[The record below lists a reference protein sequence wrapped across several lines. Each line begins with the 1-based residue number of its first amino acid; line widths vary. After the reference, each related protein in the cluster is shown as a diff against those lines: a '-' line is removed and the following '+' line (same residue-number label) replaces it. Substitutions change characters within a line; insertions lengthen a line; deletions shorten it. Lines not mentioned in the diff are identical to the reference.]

1 MIIGINKGIKVKTTF
16 WIKKLSLN
24 ISKRKIILD
33 FKEKYLHMSNNMIS
47 KKLVNSILLLLKKI
61 LGIA

>member
-1 MIIGINKGIKVKTTF
+1 M
-16 WIKKLSLN
+16 KLSLN

>member
-1 MIIGINKGIKVKTTF
+1 M
-16 WIKKLSLN
+16 KLFQN

-33 FKEKYLHMSNNMIS
+33 FKEKYLNMSNNMIS

>member
-1 MIIGINKGIKVKTTF
+1 M
-16 WIKKLSLN
+16 KLFQN

-33 FKEKYLHMSNNMIS
+33 FKEKYLNMSNNMIS
-47 KKLVNSILLLLKKI
+47 KKLVNSILLIFKKI

>member
-1 MIIGINKGIKVKTTF
+1 MIIGINKGIKVKT
-16 WIKKLSLN
+16 N

-33 FKEKYLHMSNNMIS
+33 FKEEYLNMSNNMIS